1 MLLHPT
7 LEKLQA
13 LNLTGMLR
21 ALQEQLR
28 TPECGQLSF
37 EERLGLLV
45 DCEATERENRRL
57 AIRLG
62 KARLRQQAVLEDVD
76 FRHPRGLDRSLML
89 SLASCQW
96 VRERQ
101 NCLITGPTGVGKT
114 YLACALAHKACRE
127 GASTRYARVTRLL
140 EELAIA
146 RADGSYTRRLAA
158 VGRLDLLVLD
168 DWGLAPLTD
177 EGRRDLLEILDD
189 RYDRRSTLVASQL
202 PVDSWHQ
209 ALGDPTLA
217 DAILDR
223 LVHNAHRI
231 ALYGESLRKQRG
243 RLDEAGTPSP
253 AEASRDASRQEERH

>member
-28 TPECGQLSF
+28 TPACAQLCF

-45 DCEATERENRRL
+45 DSEATERENRRL

-62 KARLRQQAVLEDVD
+62 KARLRQQAVVEDVD

-89 SLASCQW
+89 SLASCRW
-96 VRERQ
+96 VRERR

-146 RADGSYTRRLAA
+146 RADGSYTRRLGTL
-158 VGRLDLLVLD
+158 GRLDLLVLD

-189 RYDRRSTLVASQL
+189 RYDRHSTLVASQL
-202 PVDSWHQ
+202 PVENWHE
-209 ALGDPTLA
+209 ALADPTLA

-231 ALYGESLRKQRG
+231 ALHGESMRKLRG
-243 RLDEAGTPSP
+243 RPCEAGTP
-253 AEASRDASRQEERH
+253 AQEASRDASEEEGRK

>member
-1 MLLHPT
+1 
-7 LEKLQA
+7 
-13 LNLTGMLR
+13 
-21 ALQEQLR
+21 
-28 TPECGQLSF
+28 
-37 EERLGLLV
+37 
-45 DCEATERENRRL
+45 
-57 AIRLG
+57 
-62 KARLRQQAVLEDVD
+62 
-76 FRHPRGLDRSLML
+76 ML

-177 EGRRDLLEILDD
+177 EGRRQELQAKGMPPLPAISALPGV
-189 RYDRRSTLVASQL
+189 RRWEAMNR
-202 PVDSWHQ
+202 Q
-209 ALGDPTLA
+209 ALLLLQSIQEEMQDYYDERSDTWKESERGESMAERLQA
-217 DAILDR
+217 LQDAIAAVEGLC
-223 LVHNAHRI
+223 
-231 ALYGESLRKQRG
+231 
-243 RLDEAGTPSP
+243 
-253 AEASRDASRQEERH
+253 